1 LIHFYKRLENVKV
14 FLEDKGIKKR
24 LENLSEI
31 IKSFHR
37 DKKASPPA
45 QRCSH
50 HELSFK
56 EQFK

>member
-1 LIHFYKRLENVKV
+1 LENVKV